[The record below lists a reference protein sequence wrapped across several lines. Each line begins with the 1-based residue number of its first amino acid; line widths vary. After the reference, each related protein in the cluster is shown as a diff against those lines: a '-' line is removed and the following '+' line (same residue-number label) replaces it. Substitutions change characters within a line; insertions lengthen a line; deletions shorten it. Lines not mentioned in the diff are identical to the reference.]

1 MFDSLYSAIQKAA
14 LPGVW
19 SKGVALSRE
28 NSVIED
34 SRSSDGSEITLRV
47 RAGHKPVSP
56 KVNLWPEDEDWY
68 CDCGDRNDPCIHIIA
83 AVVALKNGTL
93 ASTSSSS
100 PSSEVQFQLPELH
113 YCFVRKEN
121 LLALERWIV
130 RGDKREPLTQSLIRF
145 TGGISSGRIA
155 APSVP
160 ATQDDFTIDQILYE
174 ISPTAPLPR
183 ATLARLLPALRSC
196 PHLFFEGKPIQISPQ
211 KLGLRARL
219 TAESGGFRLSFTSSV
234 NSSSANS
241 LANSL
246 GSSDSESFQN
256 GALLLKTEE
265 GLTLFLIN
273 PVQDLGLTP
282 QQREWITGP
291 ASSEKEK
298 TGRLFLLAEI
308 PRLTAEILPALQS
321 RMEVDL
327 NGVELP
333 QVIQVQPRM
342 ILKTESLAEE
352 ILVVT
357 ASLVYGPSD
366 SNPNNPPIAE
376 VSFSSQRGAEPGLTY
391 LSRTEVPVRD
401 LAAEQKLIQ
410 RLHNE
415 LHLRPGLPTRFIG
428 KEALDFTRR
437 ARDWNFSGVAAKKFT
452 VSSALI
458 PKIETNG
465 SSFQV
470 LFQIQNS
477 DHTGSSD
484 HFQEKVF
491 QAWRENLDH
500 VPLLGGGYAALP
512 TDWLN
517 RYGERILTLAS
528 HQQAKKDQKL
538 PQHFLPE
545 LLQICEETGCNYP
558 ESLKKLRET
567 LENHAGIPQASL
579 PADLQAHLRPYQ
591 EQGINWLC
599 FLRDAGMGALLADD
613 MGLGKTLQA
622 IAAIQGKT
630 LIVTPTSVLQ
640 SWAEQIS
647 KFRPSLQYSIY
658 YGTERS
664 EAILDTTLKS
674 KASVILTSYG
684 ILRLDNEKLSSRD
697 WDTIIL
703 DEAQTIKNP
712 QSQIAQAAHRLHGS
726 FKVALSGTPIENR
739 LEDLWSQFQFIN
751 PGLLG
756 SADEFKSDFIEPISR
771 GDASASQS
779 LKKKIRPFLL
789 RRLKKEVAQELPPRT
804 ETVLHCELSNHE
816 RDLYDAILASTR
828 KEVITQLE
836 TGGSVFAALEALL
849 RLRQACCHPLLVP
862 GGSSIQEPNTNS
874 SKLDLLLES
883 LEESISLGHRAL
895 VFSQWTSL
903 LDLVENTLKAR
914 VTFSRLDGSTRNRAE
929 VIAEFQRPDGPQV
942 MLLSLKAGGVGITLT
957 AADHI
962 YILDPWWNPAAEDQ
976 AADRAHRIGQE
987 NPVLIHRLVAKDT
1000 VEDRI
1005 LALQKRKQ
1013 ELAATVL
1020 GDSTQA
1026 LSLTREDLIDLI
1038 GGV

>member
-1 MFDSLYSAIQKAA
+1 MLDSLYSAIQKAA

-28 NSVIED
+28 NAVIQD
-34 SRSSDGSEITLRV
+34 SRSPDGSEITLRV
-47 RAGHKPVSP
+47 RIGHKPVSP

-93 ASTSSSS
+93 ASTSSYQKPNTEADAETHTENKSRPQS
-100 PSSEVQFQLPELH
+100 QLPELH

-130 RGDKREPLTQSLIRF
+130 RGENREPLTQSLIRF

-160 ATQDDFTIDQILYE
+160 ATQDDFTIDQILYDQ
-174 ISPTAPLPR
+174 SPGTPLPR
-183 ATLARLLPALRSC
+183 ATLARLLPSLRSC
-196 PHLFFEGKPIQISPQ
+196 PHLFYEGKAIRISPQ
-211 KLGLRARL
+211 KLGLRVRL
-219 TAESGGFRLSFTSSV
+219 TTESGGFRLSFTSSA
-234 NSSSANS
+234 ANH
-241 LANSL
+241 
-246 GSSDSESFQN
+246 SDSESFQN
-256 GALLLKTEE
+256 GAVIRQTEE
-265 GLTLFLIN
+265 GLTLFLID

-282 QQREWITGP
+282 QQREWIMGSTP
-291 ASSEKEK
+291 SEKGK
-298 TGRLFLLAEI
+298 TGRLFSLAEI
-308 PRLTAEILPALQS
+308 PRLTAEILPPLQS
-321 RMEVDL
+321 HMEVDF
-327 NGVELP
+327 NGVQLP
-333 QVIQVQPRM
+333 QVTKTDPRI
-342 ILKTESLAEE
+342 ILKTESLGEE

-357 ASLVYGPSD
+357 ASLVYGH
-366 SNPNNPPIAE
+366 PPIAE
-376 VSFSSQRGAEPGLTY
+376 VTFSSQRGAESGLTY
-391 LSRTEVPVRD
+391 LSRTEVPLRD

-415 LHLRPGLPTRFIG
+415 LHLRPGQPTRFIS
-428 KEALDFTRR
+428 KEAIDFTRR
-437 ARDWNFSGVAAKKFT
+437 ARDWNFSGTAAKKFA
-452 VSSALI
+452 VISSLI
-458 PKIETNG
+458 PKVETNG

-470 LFQIQNS
+470 LFQTQDLDNVGK
-477 DHTGSSD
+477 TESSS
-484 HFQEKVF
+484 HFQAKVF
-491 QAWRENLDH
+491 QAWRENLDY

-517 RYGERILTLAS
+517 RYGERILALAS
-528 HQQAKKDQKL
+528 HQQAKIDQKL

-545 LLQICEETGCNYP
+545 LVQICEETGGDYP

-579 PADLQAHLRPYQ
+579 PKDLQAQLRPYQ
-591 EQGINWLC
+591 AQGINWLC
-599 FLRDAGMGALLADD
+599 FLKKSGMGALLADD
-613 MGLGKTLQA
+613 MGLGKTLQT
-622 IAAIQGKT
+622 IAAIEGKT
-630 LIVTPTSVLQ
+630 LIITPTSVLQ

-658 YGTERS
+658 YGSERS
-664 EAILDTTLKS
+664 DSILNSALKRET
-674 KASVILTSYG
+674 SVILTSYG
-684 ILRLDNEKLSSRD
+684 ILRLDQEKLSSRN
-697 WDTIIL
+697 WDMVIL

-712 QSQIAQAAHRLHGS
+712 QSQIAQAAHRLRGS
-726 FKVALSGTPIENR
+726 FKIALSGTPIENR

-756 SADEFKSDFIEPISR
+756 NADQFKSDFIEPISR
-771 GDASASQS
+771 GDASASQR

-789 RRLKKEVAQELPPRT
+789 RRLKKEVAQDLPPRT
-804 ETVLHCELSNHE
+804 ETVLHCELSSSE

-828 KEVITQLE
+828 KEVIAKLE

-862 GGSSIQEPNTNS
+862 GGSHAQAPNTNS

-895 VFSQWTSL
+895 IFSQWTSL
-903 LDLVENTLKAR
+903 LDLVENTLK
-914 VTFSRLDGSTRNRAE
+914 SRITYSRIDGSTKNRAE
-929 VIAEFQRPDGPQV
+929 VIADFQRPNGPQV

-962 YILDPWWNPAAEDQ
+962 YILDPWWNPAVEDQ

-1026 LSLTREDLIDLI
+1026 LSLTREDLIDLLK
-1038 GGV
+1038 GDV